1 MQIEADSG
9 DVDNDHQ
16 PPGRDEA
23 SIRVR
28 CLPCSYDDTLPYLL
42 INDH

>member
-9 DVDNDHQ
+9 DVNNDHQ

-28 CLPCSYDDTLPYLL
+28 CLPCSYDDPLPHLL